1 MDELT
6 VRRYLE
12 RIGAPAP
19 EDLARSGGPTI
30 ELLRDLHLRHLRTV
44 PFENLSI
51 HLGEPIVLT
60 EEALAAKII
69 DRRRGG
75 FCYELNG
82 LFAGLLRALGFDVTL
97 LSAKVFTPDGALTHP
112 FDHALLRVDLDER
125 YLVDVGFGA
134 HSTYPLRRD
143 WPEPQADP
151 GGEFLVVDAP
161 HGDIDVLMAGR
172 PQYRAEARAREL
184 TDFGPTCWWQQ
195 TSPDSHFTR
204 SLTCSRLTPDGRVTL
219 SGDRLITTVAGERTE
234 TVLDGDDAVRAA
246 YRTHFGFELDRLP
259 TPPEPTVVA

>member
-1 MDELT
+1 MDDQT

-19 EDLARSGGPTI
+19 GEPTI
-30 ELLRDLHLRHLRTV
+30 DLLRDLHVRHQRTV

-51 HLGEPIVLT
+51 HLGEPIVLD
-60 EEALAAKII
+60 EATLVGKIV

-82 LFAGLLRALGFDVTL
+82 LFAQLLRALGFRVTL

-112 FDHALLRVDLDER
+112 FDHAVLRVDLDER
-125 YLVDVGFGA
+125 FLVDVGFGA
-134 HSTYPLRRD
+134 HASYPLRQD

-161 HGDIDVLMAGR
+161 NGDVDVLTNGT
-172 PQYRAEARAREL
+172 PQYRVEARAREL
-184 TDFGPTCWWQQ
+184 SDFAPTCWWQQ

-204 SLTCSRLTPDGRVTL
+204 SLTCSRLTDDGRVTI
-219 SGDRLITTVAGERTE
+219 SGNRLVTTAAGERTE
-234 TVLDGDDAVRAA
+234 SVLAGDDAVREA

-259 TPPEPTVVA
+259 TPPEPTVAA

>member
-1 MDELT
+1 MDEQT

-19 EDLARSGGPTI
+19 GEPTI

-51 HLGEPIVLT
+51 HLGEPIVLD
-60 EEALAAKII
+60 ESALATKII

-82 LFAGLLRALGFDVTL
+82 LFGQLLAALGFRVAL
-97 LSAKVFTPDGALTHP
+97 LSARTRAADGTLTHP

-134 HSTYPLRRD
+134 HSSYPLRLD

-151 GGEFLVVDAP
+151 GGEFLIVDGP
-161 HGDIDVLMAGR
+161 DGDVDVLVDGT
-172 PQYRAEARAREL
+172 PQYRAEAREREL
-184 TDFGPTCWWQQ
+184 GDFGPTCWWQQ

-204 SLTCSRLTPDGRVTL
+204 SLTCSRLTPEGRVTL
-219 SGDRLITTVAGERTE
+219 SGNRLITTVAGKATE
-234 TVLDGDDAVRAA
+234 TLLDSDDAVRSA

-259 TPPEPTVVA
+259 TAPQPAAVSQP

>member
-1 MDELT
+1 MDDQT

-12 RIGAPAP
+12 RIGAPTP
-19 EDLARSGGPTI
+19 GEPTI
-30 ELLRDLHLRHLRTV
+30 ELLRDLHVRHQRTV

-51 HLGEPIVLT
+51 HLGEPILLD
-60 EEALAAKII
+60 EATLVAKII

-82 LFAGLLRALGFDVTL
+82 LFAQLLRALGFRVAL
-97 LSAKVFTPDGALTHP
+97 LSAQVFTPGGGLSHP

-125 YLVDVGFGA
+125 YLADVGFGA
-134 HSTYPLRRD
+134 LASYPLRQD

-161 HGDIDVLMAGR
+161 HGDVDVLLNGT
-172 PQYRAEARAREL
+172 PQYRVEARPREL
-184 TDFGPTCWWQQ
+184 SDFAPTCWWQQ

-204 SLTCSRLTPDGRVTL
+204 SLTCSRLTDDGRVTL
-219 SGDRLITTVAGERTE
+219 SGNRLITTVAGERTE
-234 TVLDGDDAVRAA
+234 SVLADDDAVRAA
-246 YRTHFGFELDRLP
+246 YRTHFGIELDRLP
-259 TPPEPTVVA
+259 TPPEPTVAA

>member
-1 MDELT
+1 MDDQT

-19 EDLARSGGPTI
+19 GEPTI
-30 ELLRDLHLRHLRTV
+30 ELLRALPLRHQRTV

-51 HLGEPIVLT
+51 HLGEPIVLD
-60 EEALAAKII
+60 EALLAEKII

-82 LFAGLLRALGFDVTL
+82 LFAALLTALGVPVTL
-97 LSAKVFTPDGALTHP
+97 LSARVFTPDVGLTNP
-112 FDHALLRVDLDER
+112 FDHALLRVDLDDR

-134 HSTYPLRRD
+134 HSSYPLRLD
-143 WPEPQADP
+143 WPEPQPDP

-161 HGDIDVLMAGR
+161 DGDVDVLKDGA
-172 PQYRAEARAREL
+172 PEYRLEARARAL
-184 TDFGPTCWWQQ
+184 ADFGPTCWWQQ

-219 SGDRLITTVAGERTE
+219 SGNRLITTVDGERTE
-234 TVLDGDDAVRAA
+234 TILDGDHAVREA
-246 YRTHFGFELDRLP
+246 YRTEFGMTLDRLP
-259 TPPEPTVVA
+259 VTPRQGGTT

>member
-1 MDELT
+1 MDEQT

-12 RIGAPAP
+12 RIGAPSP
-19 EDLARSGGPTI
+19 GEPST

-51 HLGEPIVLT
+51 HLGEPIVLDPD
-60 EEALAAKII
+60 ALAAKIV

-82 LFAGLLRALGFDVTL
+82 LFGELLRALGFRVTL
-97 LSAKVFTPDGALTHP
+97 LAARVFTPDGTLTHP

-125 YLVDVGFGA
+125 YLVDVGFGTLT
-134 HSTYPLRRD
+134 TYPLRLD

-151 GGEFLVVDAP
+151 CGEFLIVDGP
-161 HGDIDVLMAGR
+161 DGDVDLLLDGR
-172 PQYRAEARAREL
+172 PQYRAEPRAREL
-184 TDFGPTCWWQQ
+184 ADFGPTCWWQQ

-204 SLTCSRLTPDGRVTL
+204 SLTCSRLTPEGRVTL
-219 SGDRLITTVAGERTE
+219 SGSRLITTAAGVRTE
-234 TVLDGDDAVRAA
+234 TVLDGDDAVRSA

-259 TPPEPTVVA
+259 AEPRPAAVS